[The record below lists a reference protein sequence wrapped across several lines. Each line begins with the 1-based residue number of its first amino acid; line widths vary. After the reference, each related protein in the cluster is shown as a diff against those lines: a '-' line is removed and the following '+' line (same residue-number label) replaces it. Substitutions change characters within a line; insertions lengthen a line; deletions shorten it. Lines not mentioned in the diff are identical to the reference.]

1 MKDKLRERRVRVSV
15 DFTDKDLDEKIEK
28 AKKFK
33 IPYIVLIGKEEYN
46 SNKVSVIRYDKKDI
60 KHYTLEEVMQRFERR
75 R

>member
-1 MKDKLRERRVRVSV
+1 MFYDRTRISGVWVNKWW
-15 DFTDKDLDEKIEK
+15 
-28 AKKFK
+28 KKFK